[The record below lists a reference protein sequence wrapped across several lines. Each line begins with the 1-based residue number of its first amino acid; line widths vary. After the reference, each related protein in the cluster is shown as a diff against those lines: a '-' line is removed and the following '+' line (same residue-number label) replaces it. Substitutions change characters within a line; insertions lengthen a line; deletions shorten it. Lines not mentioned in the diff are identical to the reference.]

1 MKPRRRRRPL
11 FWQQEPAASFGG
23 SRKADLRSPHTGASA
38 ACPLSTIVDNESQ
51 RAESHVMFDWSD
63 LTLLL
68 PWKVQLGCLV
78 LLLVGGALVFM
89 LIR

>member
-1 MKPRRRRRPL
+1 
-11 FWQQEPAASFGG
+11 
-23 SRKADLRSPHTGASA
+23 
-38 ACPLSTIVDNESQ
+38 
-51 RAESHVMFDWSD
+51 MFDWSD

-78 LLLVGGALVFM
+78 LILVGGESVLL